1 MHVIAVQPID
11 GGWSVRSDLFDNDMI
26 YQSGAAAE
34 FAARDLG
41 ESLAREGR
49 HAEIR
54 IHLRDGSTVAQMDAR
69 QRQSHGCCGKARAG
83 RLSSSWHNGGSGL
96 LTHAGG
102 QDMNIDKLEG
112 MLAAYEIVLA
122 HLLHEAGPAA
132 TDALQ

>member
-11 GGWSVRSDLFDNDMI
+11 GGWAVRSDLFDNDMI

-54 IHLRDGSTVAQMDAR
+54 IHLRDESTVARFVCAPAA
-69 QRQSHGCCGKARAG
+69 KP
-83 RLSSSWHNGGSGL
+83 RLVWEGAGGS
-96 LTHAGG
+96 A
-102 QDMNIDKLEG
+102 QLE
-112 MLAAYEIVLA
+112 LA
-122 HLLHEAGPAA
+122 
-132 TDALQ
+132 